1 MHLLQILLFLL
12 AIYAFDWTHIESTED
27 GQLYHVYLLSA
38 HTETSEAEW
47 LFNINSDC
55 FSPVDEQDHI
65 TYPVDFCAR
74 VGTLSMAGFI
84 VFNDLFLTLFRQASP
99 SQ

>member
-38 HTETSEAEW
+38 RTETSQADW

-55 FSPVDEQDHI
+55 FTPADELDHRV
-65 TYPVDFCAR
+65 YPVDFCSR

-84 VFNDLFLTLFRQASP
+84 VCYYPLLIPLRQALP